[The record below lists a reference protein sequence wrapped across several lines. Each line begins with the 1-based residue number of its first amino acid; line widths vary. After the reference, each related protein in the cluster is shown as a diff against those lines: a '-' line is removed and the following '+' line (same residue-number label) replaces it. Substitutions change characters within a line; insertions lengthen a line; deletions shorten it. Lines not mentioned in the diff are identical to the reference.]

1 LLNKSVRQKL
11 GKIFHHWAPPVFC
24 TFLAYY
30 LGKGAL
36 DGVGATI
43 DEAWASIGEWATDPV
58 LFPRWFVLSGTVSVL
73 GGGIFL
79 WIKQYQ
85 RVKALSKSHDELLE
99 GMAEA
104 FDKAAKDLERR

>member
-1 LLNKSVRQKL
+1 MSNKSAMQKL

-30 LGKGAL
+30 LGKGAF
-36 DGVGATI
+36 DGLGATI
-43 DEAWASIGEWATDPV
+43 GEAWASTGGWATDPISY
-58 LFPRWFVLSGTVSVL
+58 PRWFVLTSTTSVL

-85 RVKALSKSHDELLE
+85 RLKVLSKSHEELID
-99 GMAEA
+99 GMTEA
-104 FDKAAKDLERR
+104 FSKATEDLD